1 MTQKKNSPPRSGSAP
16 LITRRDVLALGV
28 GSAAAGVLPIGRAGA
43 APAPSR
49 TRSARAGAL
58 ATLDRFIAGY
68 REAMNAPGL
77 TLALADRDGPIR
89 VSAYGYT
96 HLEARV
102 PVTTLDLFEIGSIS
116 KSFVALTLL

>member
-28 GSAAAGVLPIGRAGA
+28 GSAAAGVLPIGRARA
-43 APAPSR
+43 TPAPSTSR
-49 TRSARAGAL
+49 TRGARAGAL

-77 TLALADRDGPIR
+77 
-89 VSAYGYT
+89 
-96 HLEARV
+96 
-102 PVTTLDLFEIGSIS
+102 
-116 KSFVALTLL
+116 